1 MYEDATLLD
10 ALRTLKKGHH
20 MALLVRRPGCTPVGI
35 ITIEDLIE
43 ECVQEENPLMEE
55 FSAISPSS
63 TLTATAP

>member
-1 MYEDATLLD
+1 
-10 ALRTLKKGHH
+10 

-43 ECVQEENPLMEE
+43 ECVQDNITDETDIHRQEKKKPQEENPLMEE